1 MAVSSKGKKKD
12 NRRLFEVDSV
22 KFLAII
28 FMVCVHVYEQF
39 GKWDFYGDIPGSAYR
54 NTLEFLGG
62 PLAAPVFMF
71 CMGVG
76 MIYTRHSEPA
86 DFIRRGVKLLLTG
99 YALNFVRQTL
109 PMLIGM
115 MIGIKTDYSL
125 IGGLLNVDILPF
137 AGMTFITVGILK
149 KINAATPVICGIAV
163 LMQAVGIWGTK
174 LKIAS
179 VGVQTLLG
187 LLLPSGQH
195 VAFPLTLWLIYP
207 AFGML
212 FGEWLKKTEDRDKL
226 YRRMMLSAASFFAAY
241 TAALLYIGYDIRMFY
256 ALYDLTY
263 YHQTILSTL
272 WIMPLVILEL
282 GACYFLLRKIE
293 ETKGGAFIRYCSI
306 NLNTIYIIQWILIA
320 YTLAFSMLFGVE
332 KTQSPLKLTALGFLM
347 LAAAIGIMTLIR
359 KIECMKQQRRENG
372 KEKIG

>member
-1 MAVSSKGKKKD
+1 MSEGKTLTGT
-12 NRRLFEVDSV
+12 NGRRLFEVDSV
-22 KFLAII
+22 KFFAII
-28 FMVCVHVYEQF
+28 FMVCVHIYEQF
-39 GKWDFYGDIPGSAYR
+39 GNWDFYADMPGNWYR

-71 CMGVG
+71 CMGIG
-76 MIYTRHSEPA
+76 MVYTRHSAPA
-86 DFIRRGVKLLLTG
+86 DFMKRGVKLLLTG

-115 MIGIKTDYSL
+115 MIGVKTDYSL

-137 AGMTFITVGILK
+137 AGMTFITVGIMK
-149 KINAATPVICGIAV
+149 KLNVPVPGICGIAL

-179 VGVQTLLG
+179 VGIQTLLG

-195 VAFPLTLWLIYP
+195 VAFPLTLWLVYP

-212 FGEWLKKTEDRDKL
+212 FGEYLMKTEDKDRL
-226 YRRMMLSAASFFAAY
+226 YRRMMLGAAVLFIAY
-241 TAALLYIGYDIRMFY
+241 TAALLYIKYDIRMFY
-256 ALYDLTY
+256 ALYDLIY

-272 WIMPLVILEL
+272 WIMPLIILEL
-282 GACYFLLRKIE
+282 GACYFLMRKIE
-293 ETKGGAFIRYCSI
+293 ETRGGTFIRHCSI

-347 LAAAIGIMTLIR
+347 LAAAIGIMTLIK
-359 KIECMKQQRRENG
+359 KIKRN
-372 KEKIG
+372 KIKHEQ

>member
-1 MAVSSKGKKKD
+1 MSEGKTSTRT
-12 NRRLFEVDSV
+12 NGRRLFEVDSV
-22 KFLAII
+22 KFFAII

-39 GKWDFYGDIPGSAYR
+39 GNWNFYGDMPGTLYR

-71 CMGVG
+71 CMGIG
-76 MIYTRHSEPA
+76 MIYTRHSTTA
-86 DFIRRGVKLLLTG
+86 DFVKRGIKLLLMG

-115 MIGIKTDYSL
+115 IIGIETEYSL

-137 AGMTFITVGILK
+137 AGMVFITVGILK
-149 KINAATPVICGIAV
+149 KFNVPVPGICCIAV
-163 LMQAVGIWGTK
+163 LIQAVGIWGTK

-179 VGVQTLLG
+179 VGLQTLLG

-195 VAFPLTLWLIYP
+195 VAFPLTLWLVYP

-212 FGEWLKKTEDRDKL
+212 FGEYLKKTEDKDKL
-226 YRRMMLSAASFFAAY
+226 YRVMMIGATVFFAAY
-241 TAALLYIGYDIRMFY
+241 TAALFYVCYDIRMFY

-272 WIMPLVILEL
+272 WIMPLIILEL
-282 GACYFLLRKIE
+282 GACYFLLRRLE
-293 ETKGGAFIRYCSI
+293 ETRVGRLIRHCSI

-332 KTQSPLKLTALGFLM
+332 KTQSPLKLTSLGFLM
-347 LAAAIGIMTLIR
+347 LAIAIIIMTLIKKIPRR
-359 KIECMKQQRRENG
+359 KVNKL
-372 KEKIG
+372 

>member
-1 MAVSSKGKKKD
+1 MSEGKTLERS
-12 NRRLFEVDSV
+12 NGGRLFEVDSV
-22 KFLAII
+22 KFFAII

-39 GKWDFYGDIPGSAYR
+39 GNWDFYGDMPGTWYR

-71 CMGVG
+71 CMGIG
-76 MIYTRHSEPA
+76 MIYTRHSAPV
-86 DFIRRGVKLLLTG
+86 DFVKRGIKLLLTG

-115 MIGIKTDYSL
+115 LIGVKTDYSL

-137 AGMTFITVGILK
+137 AGMVFITVGILK
-149 KINAATPVICGIAV
+149 KFSVPVSGICVIAV
-163 LMQAVGIWGTK
+163 LIQAAGIWETK
-174 LKIAS
+174 LRIAS
-179 VGVQTLLG
+179 VGLATALG

-195 VAFPLTLWLIYP
+195 VAFPLTLWLVYP

-212 FGEWLKKTEDRDKL
+212 FGEYLKKTEDKDKL
-226 YRRMMLSAASFFAAY
+226 YRRMMTAAAALFAAY
-241 TAALLYIGYDIRMFY
+241 TVALLYVHYDIRMFY

-272 WIMPLVILEL
+272 WIMPLIMIEL
-282 GACYFLLRKIE
+282 GACHFFLRKLE
-293 ETKGGAFIRYCSI
+293 ETKGGSFIRHCSI
-306 NLNTIYIIQWILIA
+306 NLNMIYIIQWILIA

-332 KTQSPLKLTALGFLM
+332 KTQSSLVLTALGFLM
-347 LAAAIGIMTLIR
+347 FSAAIGIMTLIKMLINCKR
-359 KIECMKQQRRENG
+359 
-372 KEKIG
+372 